1 MTLIEIF
8 DRSPIENLV
17 STIALEPEQTIF
29 IGTDV
34 RRMQRALPMYREILE
49 GRGIRTELVFRSA
62 AKNDLEATL
71 QVIDAILDERSDDPD
86 EICVVDISGGDETLL
101 LSVGLILGTRAA
113 ERRRLLAFRLNLFTR
128 IATYFLVRRDET
140 GELAVAREQQDFSSA
155 GPHPLYL
162 TVDENVMLHGGNITS
177 RSETFTLDDPVCRD
191 IDALWEVS
199 KKDCVGWNASIGRL
213 SAEVSRYADGNDLFA
228 IPEDAFG
235 TGKNKL
241 SREFFN
247 QLIGRGLIKLRRS
260 ESGLLVFNYKNRI
273 VRECLTKSGSVLEY
287 YTFKTA
293 LKMRENG
300 RPVFDSVET
309 GVVLDWDGRA
319 NGTRNEID
327 VMMMRGVTPVFISC
341 KNGDISVDELY
352 KIGAVAD
359 RFGADFARRA
369 LLSTAFFDS
378 QSKGFGGSGA
388 ANNMEER
395 ARDMRIRPIS
405 CVHRMTEAEFAEAL
419 SKLAQ
424 W

>member
-17 STIALEPEQTIF
+17 STLALRPDQTIY

-34 RRMQRALPMYREILE
+34 KRMQRALPVYREILD
-49 GRGIRTELVFRSA
+49 GRGIGTELIFRSA

-71 QVIDAILDERSDDPD
+71 AVIDMILDERSDEPD
-86 EICVVDISGGDETLL
+86 EICLVDISGGDETLL
-101 LSVGLILGTRAA
+101 LSVGLILGTRAW
-113 ERRRLLAFRLNLFTR
+113 ERRKLLAFRLNLFTR
-128 IATYFLVRRDET
+128 IATYFLVRRDEN
-140 GELAVAREQQDFSSA
+140 GELAVAREQQDFSNAS
-155 GPHPLYL
+155 GNPLYL
-162 TVDENVMLHGGNITS
+162 TVDENVMLHGGSITS
-177 RSETFTLDDPVCRD
+177 RSETFDLDDPVCED

-199 KKDCVGWNASIGRL
+199 RKDCVGWNASVGRL
-213 SAEVSRYADGNDLFA
+213 SAEVSRYADGNNLYA
-228 IPEDAFG
+228 IPEEALG

-241 SREFFN
+241 NRDFFN
-247 QLIGRGLIKLRRS
+247 QLVGRGLIKLRRN
-260 ESGLLVFNYKNRI
+260 ESGLLIFNYKNRI

-287 YTFKTA
+287 YTYKTA

-300 RPVFDSVET
+300 FPVFDSVET

-359 RFGADFARRA
+359 RFGADFSRRA

-378 QSKGFGGSGA
+378 GSRGFAGPNAS
-388 ANNMEER
+388 NNMEER

-405 CVHRMTEAEFAEAL
+405 CVHRMTESEFAQAL
-419 SKLAQ
+419 SKLAL
-424 W
+424 